1 MNSRLLD
8 RDTVRL
14 SAPFC
19 RDCFTSPLFPFGM
32 INRSSR
38 DPALRRRA
46 RITCRGPYMD
56 LLQEFSLVGRNWR
69 APLSWMPSPQDEWS
83 VHVFFDC
90 FRITAPVALRIN
102 QQFAQLPGR
111 QTLPDHRVFGRRQV
125 PSRRSW
131 GHMYA
136 LKIVV
141 LVTGRAI
148 HWRNA
153 NTVASAPNIHEV
165 PMQII
170 SLTRVVSAGMADHAT
185 RMFQDRKHF
194 LKRSEACFPADRM
207 LH

>member
-1 MNSRLLD
+1 
-8 RDTVRL
+8 
-14 SAPFC
+14 
-19 RDCFTSPLFPFGM
+19 M

-38 DPALRRRA
+38 TLRYDAGQGSPAEVH
-46 RITCRGPYMD
+46 IWTCCKN
-56 LLQEFSLVGRNWR
+56 SVSSVGIGVR
-69 APLSWMPSPQDEWS
+69 PSPGCHPHRTS
-83 VHVFFDC
+83 GVC
-90 FRITAPVALRIN
+90 MCSSIA
-102 QQFAQLPGR
+102 FASRPPSRFGSTSNSHNCRVR